1 MEVMRYIEDLKDL
14 LEVSSTIPLT
24 GKTMVDKEEETD
36 LLNRIE
42 SQFPKDMAEAQS
54 IRDRKDE
61 IFDDANMQA
70 KQIIQ
75 AAHVE
80 AKKLIDEDEI
90 TTAAQEQAREI
101 MNRAETESEQIRHSA
116 RDYVDGLL
124 EDTQVHLSEMIK
136 TINENRKEL

>member
-24 GKTMVDKEEETD
+24 GKVMVDKDEVNE
-36 LLNRIE
+36 LLNQIE
-42 SQFPKDMAEAQS
+42 SQFPQDLAEAQS

-61 IFDDANMQA
+61 IFEEANMQA
-70 KQIIQ
+70 KQIVQ

-80 AKKLIDEDEI
+80 AQKLVNEDEI
-90 TTAAQEQAREI
+90 TLAAQEQARDI
-101 MNRAETESEQIRHSA
+101 MNRAEIESDQIRLSA
-116 RDYVDGLL
+116 RDYVDNML
-124 EDTQVHLSEMIK
+124 ENTQVHLSDMIK

>member
-24 GKTMVDKEEETD
+24 GKVMVDKEEVNE
-36 LLNRIE
+36 LLNQIE
-42 SQFPKDMAEAQS
+42 SQFPQDLAEAQS

-61 IFDDANMQA
+61 IVNEANMQA

-80 AKKLIDEDEI
+80 AQKLVNEDEI
-90 TTAAQEQAREI
+90 TLAAQEQAREI
-101 MNRAETESEQIRHSA
+101 MNRAELESDQIRLSA
-116 RDYVDGLL
+116 RDYVDSML
-124 EDTQVHLSEMIK
+124 ENTQDHLSDMIK

>member
-24 GKTMVDKEEETD
+24 GKTMVDKEEMIE
-36 LLNRIE
+36 LLDQIE
-42 SQFPKDMAEAQS
+42 AQLPKDMAEAQS
-54 IRDRKDE
+54 IHERKDE

-80 AKKLIDEDEI
+80 AQKLIDENEI
-90 TTAAQEQAREI
+90 TVAAQEQAREI
-101 MNRAETESEQIRHSA
+101 MNRAETESEQIRDSA
-116 RDYVDGLL
+116 RDYVDELL
-124 EDTQVHLSEMIK
+124 ENTQVQFSNMIK
-136 TINENRKEL
+136 MINENRKEL

>member
-24 GKTMVDKEEETD
+24 GKVMVDKDEVNE
-36 LLNRIE
+36 LLNQIE
-42 SQFPKDMAEAQS
+42 SQFPQDLAEAQS

-61 IFDDANMQA
+61 IFEEANMQA
-70 KQIIQ
+70 KQIVQ

-80 AKKLIDEDEI
+80 AQKLVNEDEI
-90 TTAAQEQAREI
+90 TLAAQEQAREI
-101 MNRAETESEQIRHSA
+101 MNRAEIESDQIRLSA
-116 RDYVDGLL
+116 RDYVDNML
-124 EDTQVHLSEMIK
+124 ENTQVHLSDMIK

>member
-24 GKTMVDKEEETD
+24 GKVMIDKDEVNE
-36 LLNRIE
+36 LLNQIE
-42 SQFPKDMAEAQS
+42 SQFPQDLAEAQS

-61 IFDDANMQA
+61 IFEEANMQA
-70 KQIIQ
+70 KQIVQ

-80 AKKLIDEDEI
+80 AQKLVNEDEI
-90 TTAAQEQAREI
+90 TLAAQEQAREI
-101 MNRAETESEQIRHSA
+101 MNRAEIESDQIRLSA
-116 RDYVDGLL
+116 RDYVDNML
-124 EDTQVHLSEMIK
+124 ENTQVHLSDMIK

>member
-24 GKTMVDKEEETD
+24 GKTMVDKEEVTE
-36 LLNRIE
+36 LLNQIE

-61 IFDDANMQA
+61 IFNDANMQA

-90 TTAAQEQAREI
+90 TLAAQEQAREI
-101 MNRAETESEQIRHSA
+101 MIRAETESEQIRHSA
-116 RDYVDGLL
+116 REYVDGLL
-124 EDTQVHLSEMIK
+124 ENTQVQPSEPTK

>member
-24 GKTMVDKEEETD
+24 GKVMVDKDEVNE
-36 LLNRIE
+36 LLNQIE
-42 SQFPKDMAEAQS
+42 SQFPQDLAEAQS

-61 IFDDANMQA
+61 IFEEANMQA
-70 KQIIQ
+70 KQIVQ

-80 AKKLIDEDEI
+80 AQKLVNEDEI
-90 TTAAQEQAREI
+90 TLAAQEQAREI
-101 MNRAETESEQIRHSA
+101 MNRAELESDQIRLSA
-116 RDYVDGLL
+116 RDYVDNML
-124 EDTQVHLSEMIK
+124 ENTQVHLSDMIK

>member
-24 GKTMVDKEEETD
+24 GKVMVDKEEVNE
-36 LLNRIE
+36 LLNQIE
-42 SQFPKDMAEAQS
+42 SQFPQDLAEAQS

-61 IFDDANMQA
+61 IVNEANMQA

-80 AKKLIDEDEI
+80 AQKLVNEDEI
-90 TTAAQEQAREI
+90 TLVAQEQAREI
-101 MNRAETESEQIRHSA
+101 MNRAEIESDQIRLSA
-116 RDYVDGLL
+116 RDYVDNML
-124 EDTQVHLSEMIK
+124 ENTQVHLSDMIK

>member
-1 MEVMRYIEDLKDL
+1 MEAMRYIEDLKDL

-24 GKTMVDKEEETD
+24 GKVMVDKEEVNE
-36 LLNRIE
+36 LLNQIE
-42 SQFPKDMAEAQS
+42 SQFPQDLAEAQS

-61 IFDDANMQA
+61 IVNEANMQA

-80 AKKLIDEDEI
+80 AQKLVNEDEI
-90 TTAAQEQAREI
+90 TLAAQEQAREI
-101 MNRAETESEQIRHSA
+101 MNRAEIESDQIRISA
-116 RDYVDGLL
+116 RDYVDNML
-124 EDTQVHLSEMIK
+124 ENTQVHLSDMIK

>member
-24 GKTMVDKEEETD
+24 GKVMVDKDEVNE
-36 LLNRIE
+36 LLNQIE
-42 SQFPKDMAEAQS
+42 SQFPQDLAEAQS

-61 IFDDANMQA
+61 IFEEANMQA
-70 KQIIQ
+70 KQIVQ

-80 AKKLIDEDEI
+80 AQKLVNEDEI
-90 TTAAQEQAREI
+90 TLAAQEQAREI
-101 MNRAETESEQIRHSA
+101 MNRAEIESDQIRLSA
-116 RDYVDGLL
+116 RDYVDNML
-124 EDTQVHLSEMIK
+124 ENTQVHMSDMIK

>member
-24 GKTMVDKEEETD
+24 GKVMVDKEEVNE
-36 LLNRIE
+36 LLNQIE
-42 SQFPKDMAEAQS
+42 SQFPQDLAEAQS

-61 IFDDANMQA
+61 IVNEANMQA

-80 AKKLIDEDEI
+80 AQKLVSEDEI
-90 TTAAQEQAREI
+90 TLAAQEQAREI
-101 MNRAETESEQIRHSA
+101 MNRAELESDQIRLSA
-116 RDYVDGLL
+116 RDYVDNML
-124 EDTQVHLSEMIK
+124 ENTQVHLSEMIK

>member
-24 GKTMVDKEEETD
+24 GKVMVDKDEVNEI
-36 LLNRIE
+36 LNQIE
-42 SQFPKDMAEAQS
+42 SQFPQDLAEAQS

-61 IFDDANMQA
+61 IFEEANMQA
-70 KQIIQ
+70 KQIVQ

-80 AKKLIDEDEI
+80 AQKLVNEDEI
-90 TTAAQEQAREI
+90 TLAAQEQAREI
-101 MNRAETESEQIRHSA
+101 MNRAEIESDQIRLSA
-116 RDYVDGLL
+116 RDYVDNML
-124 EDTQVHLSEMIK
+124 ENTQVHLSDMIK

>member
-24 GKTMVDKEEETD
+24 GKTMVDKEEATD

>member
-24 GKTMVDKEEETD
+24 GKVMVDKEEVNE
-36 LLNRIE
+36 LLNQIE
-42 SQFPKDMAEAQS
+42 SQFPQDLAEAQS

-61 IFDDANMQA
+61 IVNEANMQA

-80 AKKLIDEDEI
+80 AQKLVNEDEI
-90 TTAAQEQAREI
+90 TLAAQEQAKEI
-101 MNRAETESEQIRHSA
+101 MNRAEIESDQIRLSA
-116 RDYVDGLL
+116 RDYVDNML
-124 EDTQVHLSEMIK
+124 ENTQVHLSDMIK

>member
-24 GKTMVDKEEETD
+24 GKTMVDKEEVTE
-36 LLNRIE
+36 LLNQIE

-61 IFDDANMQA
+61 IFNDANMQA

-80 AKKLIDEDEI
+80 AKKLIDENEI
-90 TTAAQEQAREI
+90 TLAAQEQAREI
-101 MNRAETESEQIRHSA
+101 MIRAETESEQIRHSA
-116 RDYVDGLL
+116 REYVDGLL
-124 EDTQVHLSEMIK
+124 ENTQVQLSELIK